1 VLRLIL
7 LLLGTSVARRF
18 WFVLGLAGSGFLGHG
33 FALGLI
39 LLGVV
44 TLVGAALN
52 DGLRMRLRLGRALI
66 LFAIAY
72 VLIDK
77 PHYDDVVLA
86 IACGLG
92 CALDGIFRI
101 AGAALVRFSGWS
113 GALAVGILELLLAA
127 LIFEPYPNHHAETVP
142 ICVTAICLLAAFAC
156 LRMAFLLVR
165 VRGNGSL
172 PQLFSRGTHP
182 DVAEAVSFG
191 RSEVRENSEAGPLTV
206 HVWTPTGVL
215 DKPERRLLLDRYV
228 AAVDEHGVIS
238 TGHAALEAAPD
249 IYISHYPGI
258 ELDRNPDDFMR
269 ALRGTHE
276 NDIPA
281 RYLPDY
287 ASEAAGWCESSV
299 KIEFSA
305 MNLRR
310 LREFWLQYKQ
320 KDVYNLTQRNCAI
333 TTVLAL
339 ETALEGWATRE
350 EYTLRNVLRLAVSP
364 ELWIASQMR
373 KRAESMTWTPGLV
386 RDYAEAL
393 ASALTITSE
402 SWRAKTKRALSR
414 ERFAKVRDV
423 GDEGAMPPQA
433 LALALALSGNESAS
447 SKRARLVTTAAIT
460 LTAAIFG
467 LTYGLSAPLIASI
480 LESNGKS
487 TLFVGV
493 NAAMHAIGVLG
504 IAPFLPKLSSRLG
517 SRKLIAAALIL
528 TACILPLFSIVP
540 SFWLWFPL
548 RLGLG
553 AMAEIMLVL
562 SESWANQMSDNSSR
576 GRTMAIYTA
585 ALSAGFAGGPAILAS
600 LGPSKLV
607 FLLGAALSA
616 CAVLPLLHPK
626 VIPPASETT
635 GEGKPHAE
643 VQPLRYARLAP
654 LAMCVALVN
663 AAVETAGL
671 SFVPLYAVKLGF
683 TETMGMRLISVL
695 MVGAIV
701 LQLPIGLLS
710 DKLAVSA
717 EKALVIGLAAFSA
730 VTAVLWPFLFANQT
744 LAFATFFVWG
754 GAFVG
759 IYTVVL
765 TGLGRRF
772 QGADLVGIYAMLSVS
787 WGLGAL
793 LGPSVVGGAMALSPR
808 YGLPLAVASACA
820 VVTLFAARSK
830 RTVLPR

>member
-1 VLRLIL
+1 
-7 LLLGTSVARRF
+7 
-18 WFVLGLAGSGFLGHG
+18 
-33 FALGLI
+33 
-39 LLGVV
+39 V
-44 TLVGAALN
+44 T
-52 DGLRMRLRLGRALI
+52 
-66 LFAIAY
+66 
-72 VLIDK
+72 
-77 PHYDDVVLA
+77 
-86 IACGLG
+86 
-92 CALDGIFRI
+92 
-101 AGAALVRFSGWS
+101 
-113 GALAVGILELLLAA
+113 
-127 LIFEPYPNHHAETVP
+127 T
-142 ICVTAICLLAAFAC
+142 ICMLAAFAS

-165 VRGNGSL
+165 VRGEGSL

-182 DVAEAVSFG
+182 DVAKALSLG
-191 RSEVRENSEAGPLTV
+191 SSSTQASLGTLTV

-215 DKPERRLLLDRYV
+215 EKPERRVLIDRYV
-228 AAVDEHGVIS
+228 AAVDERGVIS

-258 ELDRNPDDFMR
+258 ELDRNPDDFAR

-305 MNLRR
+305 MNLHR

-414 ERFAKVRDV
+414 ERFAKVREV
-423 GDEGAMPPQA
+423 GDEGAMPPR
-433 LALALALSGNESAS
+433 ALSVSESAT
-447 SKRARLVTTAAIT
+447 SKHSRLVTTAAIT

-504 IAPFLPKLSSRLG
+504 IAPFLPKLSNKLG
-517 SRKLIAAALIL
+517 SRKLIAAALLL
-528 TACILPLFSIVP
+528 TACILPLFLIAP
-540 SFWLWFPL
+540 SLWLWFPL

-585 ALSAGFAGGPAILAS
+585 ALSAGFAGGPAILSS

-626 VIPPASETT
+626 VIPPTSETT
-635 GEGKPHAE
+635 EGGQGHAE
-643 VQPLRYARLAP
+643 VQPLKYARLAP
-654 LAMCVALVN
+654 LALCVALVN

-717 EKALVIGLAAFSA
+717 EKALVVGLAAFSA
-730 VTAVLWPFLFANQT
+730 ITAILWPFLFANEA
-744 LAFATFFVWG
+744 LAFATVFVWG

-808 YGLPLAVASACA
+808 YGLPFAVASACA
-820 VVTLFAARSK
+820 FVTLFAAR
-830 RTVLPR
+830 RGQPT